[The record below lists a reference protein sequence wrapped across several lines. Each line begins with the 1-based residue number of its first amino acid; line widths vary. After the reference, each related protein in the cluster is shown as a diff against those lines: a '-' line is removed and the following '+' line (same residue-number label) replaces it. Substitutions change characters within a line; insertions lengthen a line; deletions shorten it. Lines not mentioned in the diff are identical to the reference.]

1 MVDSAGLGGFWVGRN
16 DLLDCLRVGFEVV
29 AQGCEDVGVI
39 ILVMKGVFF
48 EQFFRHHHRGQG
60 CLWRDSKRVDKP
72 AGGFGFLDS
81 GDVERIGFGVRGEA
95 EVIVENGFPE

>member
-1 MVDSAGLGGFWVGRN
+1 MGGFWVGGD
-16 DLLDCLRVGFEVV
+16 DLLDFLWVGFEVV
-29 AQGCEDVGVI
+29 AQRGEDVGVI
-39 ILVMKGVFF
+39 ILVMECVFF
-48 EQFFRHHHRGQG
+48 EQFFGHHHRGQG

-81 GDVERIGFGVRGEA
+81 GNVERIGFGMCGET